1 MSVKQILLPGQ
12 EPKKF
17 EDGMTFLQSEIL
29 SLIRQGVERTDEI
42 AEMLKCSIDWV
53 NKTKRQFSGYI
64 NEPKAWQ
71 SASAKA
77 KVHASLQKA
86 RDSLRVERKH
96 FREEI
101 RYHNATDTLYEE
113 IASLLR
119 TEARFAEF
127 NTIQHQ
133 HHPGEKTEGIFQIS
147 DIHFNE
153 LVEMTFNRFDFKVA
167 AQRLQKYVT
176 RAKTLF
182 NAHGVKTVH
191 VCFTGDMLNSD
202 RRLDEIMNAATNRAK
217 ASALAAMI
225 LKQVLIDLNEDYDLK
240 IYMVTGNESRMHK
253 EMGASA
259 IRQTDNYD
267 YIIHEML
274 KLMFYEKPG
283 VDFIDGEPI
292 EQPIDVMGHTIL
304 LIHGHQIKMSQG
316 SSQIQRLK
324 GKWSDYLSGRS
335 IDYVLFGHF
344 HTARIT
350 DLFARSGGICGA
362 NAYSDNQLQLSSRA
376 SQNCFLIDRNGI
388 TGIKIDLQH
397 AESYDGYK
405 IDPVLEEYAARSANR
420 VPWLR
425 HKKI

>member
-1 MSVKQILLPGQ
+1 MNDYRPPGE

-17 EDGMTFLQSEIL
+17 EAGMTFLQSEII
-29 SLIRQGVERTDEI
+29 SLIRQGVDQTAEI

-53 NKTKRQFSGYI
+53 NKTKRQYAVYLT
-64 NEPKAWQ
+64 NPEAWQ
-71 SASAKA
+71 SKNAKA
-77 KVHASLQKA
+77 KIHASLQKA
-86 RDSLRVERKH
+86 RDNLRVERKH

-101 RYHNATDTLYEE
+101 RFHNAADTLYEE
-113 IASLLR
+113 IGSLLR
-119 TEARFAEF
+119 TESRFAEF
-127 NTIQHQ
+127 NTIQHA
-133 HHPGEKTEGIFQIS
+133 HNPGEETEGLFQIS

-153 LVEMTFNRFDFKVA
+153 LVEMTFNRFDFKIA
-167 AQRLQKYVT
+167 AQRLQKYVA
-176 RAKTLF
+176 RAKMLF
-182 NAHGVKTVH
+182 DSHGVKTVH

-217 ASALAAMI
+217 ASVLAAMI
-225 LKQVLIDLNEDYDLK
+225 LKQVLIDLNLSYDLK
-240 IYMVTGNESRMHK
+240 VYMVTGNESRMHK

-267 YIIHEML
+267 FIIHEML
-274 KLMFYEKPG
+274 RMMFLDKPG

-324 GKWSDYLSGRS
+324 GKWSDYLSGKS

-350 DLFARSGGICGA
+350 DLFARSGGVCGA

-376 SQNCFLIDRNGI
+376 SQNCFLIGQDGI

-397 AESYDGYK
+397 AESFDGYK
-405 IDPVLEEYAARSANR
+405 IDPVLEAYNAKSVSR
-420 VPWLR
+420 VPWMR
-425 HKKI
+425 PKKI